1 MNRRLVLILTISF
14 ISNGDKLSIHF
25 PKLGE
30 IYSKKVKVIAQI
42 QLVLLDNQLLKNYRT
57 LGIKKINFK
66 ENYSIII
73 SSKVNISTTR
83 FFLKCIYTLPCK
95 VTINS
100 FLRLFQCKIL
110 NNILYL
116 NKKLDTFSLSNTQL
130 CSFRQNESR
139 GNKSPILLLQSY
151 TRYLESSSG
160 LFRCLYT
167 FFTAN
172 TPDCHFWVS

>member
-1 MNRRLVLILTISF
+1 MNRRSVLILTISF

-25 PKLGE
+25 PKLVE

-42 QLVLLDNQLLKNYRT
+42 QLALLDHQLLKNYRI

-66 ENYSIII
+66 ENHSIII

-95 VTINS
+95 VAINS
-100 FLRLFQCKIL
+100 FLRLFQYKIP

-130 CSFRQNESR
+130 CSFRRERERERERKRERERRSN
-139 GNKSPILLLQSY
+139 
-151 TRYLESSSG
+151 
-160 LFRCLYT
+160 
-167 FFTAN
+167 
-172 TPDCHFWVS
+172 H